1 MATKLQD
8 IRPVLSVTDME
19 ETVLF
24 YCNVLG
30 FECVSRMEGWMRCAK
45 TRSNS

>member
-1 MATKLQD
+1 MPTKLED

-24 YCNVLG
+24 YAMFSALT
-30 FECVSRMEGWMRCAK
+30 A
-45 TRSNS
+45 